1 MKPKADRE
9 AQRRLVLWDHIR
21 NYALIGRDPASANVD
36 EVELVRWVED
46 ALRDIR
52 KSLAR
57 HTTRI

>member
-9 AQRRLVLWDHIR
+9 RARRLTHWEHIKH
-21 NYALIGRDPASANVD
+21 YAIIAQSNEANVD
-36 EVELVRWVED
+36 EVELVHWIED

-57 HTTRI
+57 HTHRI